1 MIKVPAEGRGPLERG
16 PLPNSDKTV
25 FPLCPGMV
33 EGASELSKIFFIL
46 LQPNHLPE
54 AYLKMSVLSYWGLH
68 FQHMK
73 FKGTQAFS
81 L

>member
-1 MIKVPAEGRGPLERG
+1 MPAEGRGPLERG

-68 FQHMK
+68 FQHMI